1 MVLEDKRLQQAS
13 LKSFVKEADK
23 LRSEDTPNQYPL
35 ASAYPVEEV
44 EEIENVYNIV
54 EQQINASASI
64 TGFNAGAPIRNK
76 GQGKQAI
83 ASLTKIQNA
92 NFLDEIEM
100 YHYRNPRNDSERQKI
115 IDGVLI
121 DTNELSVSVDDTV
134 EYIRSQMAYN
144 GRVDY
149 ADPMTQTRLTFDLD
163 RPKENNI
170 TVANEWG
177 TEQGAPITDLQN
189 AVKQFQKTN
198 GRKKP
203 EVINMNSTTYNKLV
217 GSGQIKTELF
227 NDTNS
232 PRIVKDDDVTAL
244 LNSVKLPQIVIDDTE
259 TAIEN
264 ELGEIE
270 THEHL
275 ADDKVVLRSSVLGST
290 MSGPSVE
297 NNFEK
302 GKFVITVIDKDPVTE
317 KTIVGQVVMPV
328 TKNVNGTVY
337 LDVAPTGS
345 EQPTDGG
352 STGDGTVDDGTTA

>member
-1 MVLEDKRLQQAS
+1 MVLEDTRLQQAS
-13 LKSFVKEADK
+13 LKAFVKEADN
-23 LRSEDTPNQYPL
+23 LRSQETPNQYPL
-35 ASAYPVEEV
+35 ASAYPLEEV

-64 TGFNAGAPIRNK
+64 TGFNAGAPIKNK

-100 YHYRNPRNDSERQKI
+100 YHYRNPRNDAERQKI
-115 IDGVLI
+115 VDGVLM

-149 ADPMTQTRLTFDLD
+149 LDPMTQTRLTFDLD
-163 RPKENNI
+163 RPEENNI
-170 TVANEWG
+170 TVASEWG
-177 TEQGAPITDLQN
+177 TDKATPVTDLQN

-203 EVINMNSTTYNKLV
+203 EIINMNSTTYNKLIS
-217 GSGQIKTELF
+217 SGQIKRELF

-232 PRIVKDDDVTAL
+232 PRIVKDEDVTAL
-244 LNSVKLPQIVIDDTE
+244 FNSVKLPQIVIDDTE

-275 ADDKVVLRSSVLGST
+275 EDDKVILRSSVLGST

-302 GKFVITVIDKDPVTE
+302 GKFVVTVIDKDPVTE

-328 TKNVNGTVY
+328 TKNVNGTVH
-337 LDVAPTGS
+337 LNVAPET
-345 EQPTDGG
+345 TDGG
-352 STGDGTVDDGTTA
+352 TTDDSTADDGATA